1 MAGGPSA
8 GRLFWKLMLAL
19 SIALLASIAST
30 TAYFRMLGFPGS
42 EPRALPLI
50 FGLVPIEP
58 LISGVVF
65 FLIAGLVLAWY
76 LSRPLSHLSWGL
88 REISAGRLETR
99 VSALMH
105 GRRDEIADLAHD
117 FDAMAARLQQ
127 LTESRRVLLHD
138 VSHEL
143 RSPLSRMQAA
153 IGLLR
158 QSPASPGEMLGRIE
172 READR
177 LDQLIGE
184 LLTLHRLEA
193 GTLPVA
199 GRSRVDLVELLHA
212 IVEDADFEARQTGS
226 SVACE
231 AGESFVTE
239 VNAEH
244 MYRAFENVVRNAVKY
259 TLTGTAITV
268 RARTTDD
275 GGTLVVSVQDR
286 GPGVP
291 VHLLRTIFEPF
302 VRVEGSE
309 QKRGVGLGLAIAQR
323 AVLLHGGRIDARLR
337 DGGGLDVVMQIPR
350 EAATRAFVE

>member
-1 MAGGPSA
+1 MTGKRPSR
-8 GRLFWKLMLAL
+8 RLFWKLILAFC
-19 SIALLASIAST
+19 IALLASIAST
-30 TAYFRMLGFPGS
+30 TAYFNSLGYPDTV
-42 EPRALPLI
+42 PRPLPLI

-58 LISGVVF
+58 LISGAVF

-76 LSRPLSHLSWGL
+76 LERPLSHLRWGL
-88 REISAGRLETR
+88 RELSAGRLETR
-99 VSALMH
+99 VSALMQ
-105 GRRDEIADLAHD
+105 GRRDEITDLAHD

-127 LTESRRVLLHD
+127 LTESRRMLLHD

-158 QSPASPGEMLGRIE
+158 QSPESLGEMLGRIE

-184 LLTLHRLEA
+184 LLTLHRLES
-193 GTLPVA
+193 GTLPSA
-199 GRSRVDLVELLHA
+199 ERSRVDLVELLHA

-231 AGESFVTE
+231 ANDLFVTE
-239 VNAEH
+239 VNAEL

-259 TLTGTAITV
+259 TLPGTAITV
-268 RARTTDD
+268 RARTIDD
-275 GGTLVVSVQDR
+275 GSTLVVNVQDR

-291 VHLLRTIFEPF
+291 VHQLRAIFDPF

-323 AVLLHGGRIDARLR
+323 AVLMHGGRIEARLR
-337 DGGGLDVVMQIPR
+337 DSGGLDVEMQVPR
-350 EAATRAFVE
+350 GAA

>member
-1 MAGGPSA
+1 MAFSRSG
-8 GRLFWKLMLAL
+8 GRLFWKLMLAFC
-19 SIALLASIAST
+19 IALLASIAST
-30 TAYFRMLGFPGS
+30 TVYFRMLGYPGS
-42 EPRALPLI
+42 EPRALPLL

-65 FLIAGLVLAWY
+65 FVITGLVLAWY
-76 LSRPLSHLSWGL
+76 LSRPLGHLSWGL
-88 REISAGRLETR
+88 RELSAGRLETR
-99 VSALMH
+99 VSALMQ

-158 QSPASPGEMLGRIE
+158 QLPDSIGEMLGRIE
-172 READR
+172 REAER
-177 LDQLIGE
+177 LDQLIGG
-184 LLTLHRLEA
+184 LLTLHRLES

-199 GRSRVDLVELLHA
+199 ERSRVDLVELLHA

-226 SVACE
+226 SVVCE
-231 AGESFVTE
+231 AHEPFVTE
-239 VNAEH
+239 VNAEL

-259 TLTGTAITV
+259 TLAGTAITV
-268 RARTTDD
+268 RAGTVDD
-275 GGTLVVSVQDR
+275 GCTLVVYVQDR

-291 VHLLRTIFEPF
+291 SQLLQTIFDPF

-323 AVLLHGGRIDARLR
+323 AVFMHGGCIEARLR
-337 DGGGLDVVMQIPR
+337 DGGGLDVEMRIPKG
-350 EAATRAFVE
+350 AV